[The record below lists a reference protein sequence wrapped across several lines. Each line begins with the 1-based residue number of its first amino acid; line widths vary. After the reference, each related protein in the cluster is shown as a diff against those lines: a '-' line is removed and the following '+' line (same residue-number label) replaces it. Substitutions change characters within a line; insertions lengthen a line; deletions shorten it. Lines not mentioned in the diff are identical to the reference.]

1 MSKYAIWHIISISKY
16 NINGRRYDIYT
27 YIMRNMKNIYIK
39 DIIKTCNAELLCGN
53 EEDTLTDIVK
63 DTREIKKSDTYI
75 GFKGEHNDGN
85 LFYNTAIENGAKIC
99 ILQKSS
105 VENKI
110 NLEIEE
116 IKKKYNNVSIILV
129 EDTIKALQE
138 IAKFKRNMY
147 NMPVVGITGSVGKT
161 STKDII
167 ASVMSKKFNVL
178 KTLGNYNNQIGL
190 PITVLRLKDENA
202 MVVEMGMN
210 MPNEIRPLS
219 KIAKPSVA
227 VITNVGTAHIG
238 NLGSREN
245 ILKAKLEIL
254 DGLQKDGILVINND
268 NDMLHN
274 WYMSNINTNF
284 KVVTFGMENKSDI
297 MPYDIELS
305 EEGSTYK
312 IDIDGNTYTVSISVG
327 GNHFVLNSLCAIAIG
342 RIFGIPMEDIL
353 EGIANFELTKR
364 RMQVE
369 RNKNGVTIINDCYNA
384 NYDSMKAAI
393 EYLGKINAKKKIA
406 ILGDMLELG
415 EFSKSLH
422 EKVGEEVVNNNIDI
436 IITVGTEAKYIVNK
450 ALEKGFNRKNIYI
463 CNNNEEAV
471 EIVKKIASSEDAIL
485 LKASN
490 GLNFQEIYSK
500 ICN

>member
-1 MSKYAIWHIISISKY
+1 M
-16 NINGRRYDIYT
+16 N
-27 YIMRNMKNIYIK
+27 NMKNIYIK
-39 DIIKTCNAELLCGN
+39 DIIKICNAKLLCGS
-53 EEDTLTDIVK
+53 EEDILTDIIR
-63 DTREIKKSDTYI
+63 DTREIKKGDTYI

-85 LFYNTAIENGAKIC
+85 LLYITAIENGAKIC

-110 NLEIEE
+110 NLEIED
-116 IKKKYNNVSIILV
+116 IKKKYSNVSIILV

-138 IAKFKRNMY
+138 IASFKRNMY
-147 NMPVVGITGSVGKT
+147 DIPVVGITGSVGKT

-190 PITVLRLKDENA
+190 PLTVLRLKDEDA

-210 MPNEIRPLS
+210 MPNEISPLS
-219 KIAKPSVA
+219 KIARPSVA

-274 WYMSNINTNF
+274 WYISNKNTDF
-284 KVVTFGMENKSDI
+284 KVVTFGMENTSNI

-305 EEGSTYK
+305 ENGSTYK
-312 IDIDGNTYTVSISVG
+312 IDIDEKTYTVNISVG

-342 RIFGIPMEDIL
+342 RIFDIPMEDIL

-369 RNKNGVTIINDCYNA
+369 KNKSGITVINDCYNA

-406 ILGDMLELG
+406 VLGDMLELG
-415 EFSKSLH
+415 EFSKELH
-422 EKVGEEVVNNNIDI
+422 EKVGEEVVNNNVDI
-436 IITVGTEAKYIVNK
+436 LITVGSEANYIVNK
-450 ALEKGFNRKNIYI
+450 ALEEGFNKKNIYT

-471 EIVKKIASSEDAIL
+471 KVIKKIASAGDAIL

-490 GLNFQEIYSK
+490 GLNFQEIYNK
-500 ICN
+500 ICD